1 MGHHAHYDCKI
12 TDLLCLFLAF
22 GDVGLAIGIV
32 IGVVTLYRWYS
43 WQRNL
48 KDNAKTTLPPGSL
61 GLPFLGETSEFLRAY
76 KANKF
81 VEDFINPR
89 MTKYGQVFK
98 THALFSPL
106 VFLGPPKG
114 NKFLF
119 SNENNLVQAKLPS
132 PMVKLLGRSS
142 IAIKVGEEHKRVRQI
157 LSSFFGPIGLQ
168 SFVLKMH
175 ETTKAHFEQFWE
187 KKDEIMAG
195 TLLKKFTLSLAIDLF
210 MSIREGPEFHALAHD
225 MNIYLAGF
233 VSLPLNFPGTAYHK
247 ALLARKRLLHKLDII
262 ICQK

>member
-12 TDLLCLFLAF
+12 TDLLFLSLTF

-89 MTKYGQVFK
+89 MTKYGQVCHLYILYIF
-98 THALFSPL
+98 ARVL
-106 VFLGPPKG
+106 
-114 NKFLF
+114 
-119 SNENNLVQAKLPS
+119 
-132 PMVKLLGRSS
+132 S
-142 IAIKVGEEHKRVRQI
+142 IKC
-157 LSSFFGPIGLQ
+157 S
-168 SFVLKMH
+168 
-175 ETTKAHFEQFWE
+175 
-187 KKDEIMAG
+187 
-195 TLLKKFTLSLAIDLF
+195 
-210 MSIREGPEFHALAHD
+210 
-225 MNIYLAGF
+225 
-233 VSLPLNFPGTAYHK
+233 
-247 ALLARKRLLHKLDII
+247 
-262 ICQK
+262 